1 MGSKKPHRFETAE
14 QRVPVRLTVFA
25 CGTPH
30 DWQNEVT
37 SRWLRQRLGDDGYQV
52 RPAVSFSGQRAV
64 HILLPTVY
72 DAAALLLACPH
83 LRLHKHI
90 YEGPER

>member
-1 MGSKKPHRFETAE
+1 MGSKSPRRFETAE

-25 CGTPH
+25 SGTPH

-37 SRWLRQRLGDDGYQV
+37 SRWLRQRRGRRLPSQAGSQLLG
-52 RPAVSFSGQRAV
+52 PARSPHPA
-64 HILLPTVY
+64 TVY